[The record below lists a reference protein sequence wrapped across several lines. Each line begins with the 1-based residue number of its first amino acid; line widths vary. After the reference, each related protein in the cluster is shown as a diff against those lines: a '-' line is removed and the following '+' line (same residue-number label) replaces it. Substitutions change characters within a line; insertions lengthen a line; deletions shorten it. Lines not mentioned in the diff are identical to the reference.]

1 MDVLRRF
8 FFHGNFV
15 YKMHYVEF
23 PWILPTKK
31 FVEEVIMQI
40 ALIGCENSEA
50 CCETVTWL
58 IEGAWWEG
66 ALGLRPQAWAD
77 SPLGNLPTQL
87 RFVRK
92 KTPNF
97 KNWFIKIGYKD
108 ILAWV
113 FLQFLRAFK
122 INKCSIQIIHGNWKN
137 TYADFVSEGSKNVYN
152 RSRRRLL
159 SSEWFLKF
167 MFDLNSTKF
176 KHHK

>member
-1 MDVLRRF
+1 MNFAYKEICWR
-8 FFHGNFV
+8 GNYANCSHWLWEFEGLLWNV
-15 YKMHYVEF
+15 Y
-23 PWILPTKK
+23 
-31 FVEEVIMQI
+31 
-40 ALIGCENSEA
+40 
-50 CCETVTWL
+50 VTYWGSVVGGRSRTAPASLSWL
-58 IEGAWWEG
+58 
-66 ALGLRPQAWAD
+66 ALGQFTN
-77 SPLGNLPTQL
+77 STQICP
-87 RFVRK
+87 K

-152 RSRRRLL
+152 RSHRRLL

>member
-1 MDVLRRF
+1 MLLSNIRYTMSYRINLKKIFSHEKCQNRLMVQFETKKIYFFVRVFHSSCLKNWFPTILDVLRRF

-77 SPLGNLPTQL
+77 APLGNLPTQL

-92 KTPNF
+92 KPQ
-97 KNWFIKIGYKD
+97 I
-108 ILAWV
+108 
-113 FLQFLRAFK
+113 
-122 INKCSIQIIHGNWKN
+122 SITG
-137 TYADFVSEGSKNVYN
+137 
-152 RSRRRLL
+152 L
-159 SSEWFLKF
+159 
-167 MFDLNSTKF
+167 
-176 KHHK
+176 

>member
-1 MDVLRRF
+1 
-8 FFHGNFV
+8 
-15 YKMHYVEF
+15 
-23 PWILPTKK
+23 
-31 FVEEVIMQI
+31 MQI
-40 ALIGCENSEA
+40 ALIGCENSET

-92 KTPNF
+92 KTKNF

-108 ILAWV
+108 ILARV
-113 FLQFLRAFK
+113 FLLFLRAFK
-122 INKCSIQIIHGNWKN
+122 INYIVVLNPDNSRKLKKN

-152 RSRRRLL
+152 RSTPLKSLYLL
-159 SSEWFLKF
+159 GNFQISL
-167 MFDLNSTKF
+167 
-176 KHHK
+176 